1 MTFLFKLTVL
11 LISLDTFVTQRNI
24 IASMTAKIQI
34 MLNNYS
40 ITNYSKNNIQGR
52 PIKCYHFLNSYN
64 FQNKQI
70 FFCFIFRIIKNK
82 ALNFYL
88 KGWKAIYCGVSKF

>member
-34 MLNNYS
+34 MLNN
-40 ITNYSKNNIQGR
+40 
-52 PIKCYHFLNSYN
+52 SY
-64 FQNKQI
+64 
-70 FFCFIFRIIKNK
+70 
-82 ALNFYL
+82 
-88 KGWKAIYCGVSKF
+88 